1 MDDRIERIEKEIQEC
16 RDNISRLENKL
27 HKKPMKQ
34 VFIKF
39 LGEHGAK
46 KKFFDNWIERPIGAP
61 VLNIISP
68 EFYISKAFWWGESG
82 TQDFLYWNNLNS
94 EWQEV
99 YRNEINRRK
108 N

>member
-1 MDDRIERIEKEIQEC
+1 MDERIERIEKEIQEC

-39 LGEHGAK
+39 LEERGLK
-46 KKFFDNWIERPIGAP
+46 KNFYFNWVSNPREKRIK
-61 VLNIISP
+61 NP
-68 EFYISKAFWWGESG
+68 EEYLSAAFWWDKAE
-82 TQDFLYWNNLNS
+82 TRTFIYWNNLNS